1 MRIAQVAPLAESVP
15 PRFYGG
21 TERVV
26 SGLTEELVRR
36 GHDVV
41 LFASGDSDTSAE
53 LVACCPEGLRLNP
66 GIRDHVAYTMIEL
79 GKVSARAREF
89 DIIHNHLDYL
99 ALPTA
104 RQLETPM
111 VTTLH
116 GRLDL
121 PELQDVYAEF
131 SEQHLVS
138 ISNAQRR
145 PLSHVRWLATVYNG
159 IDPRHFTLREG
170 SGGYLAFLGRI
181 SPEKGVDR
189 AIKIAQAVDMPLR
202 IAAKV
207 DPVDREYFTAKV
219 KPLLRDPRVEYI
231 GEIDETDKDEFLGNA
246 FAYLFPINWPEPFGM
261 TMIEAMACGT
271 PVIAMNLGS
280 VPEVVVDGQTGFV
293 CRSQAEM
300 IDAVQR
306 AGDLSRN
313 ACRAHVENHFSTL
326 RMAEMYETA
335 YRTVTEE
342 KSDHATRAARR
353 RNHRGLGAEAR
364 GFAGIQRHAPLAQ
377 SADSGIDMGVVGA
390 GRTGGST

>member
-1 MRIAQVAPLAESVP
+1 MKIAQVAPLAESVP

-41 LFASGDSDTSAE
+41 LFASGDSETSAE

-66 GIRDHVAYTMIEL
+66 HMRNHVAYTMIEL
-79 GKVSARAREF
+79 GKVSARARDF

-99 ALPTA
+99 AMPTA
-104 RQLETPM
+104 RQIRTPM

-121 PELQDVYAEF
+121 AELQDVYAEF
-131 SEQHLVS
+131 SDQYLVS

-145 PLSHVRWLATVYNG
+145 PIRHARWAATVYNG
-159 IDPRHFTLREG
+159 IDLRHFTLRQG

-207 DPVDREYFTAKV
+207 DPVDDEYFKAKI
-219 KPLLRDPRVEYI
+219 KPMLCDPRVEYI
-231 GEIDETDKDEFLGNA
+231 GEIDEMQKDEFLGNA
-246 FAYLFPINWPEPFGM
+246 FAYLFPIDWPEPFGM

-280 VPEVVVDGQTGFV
+280 VPEVVVHGQTGFV

-306 AGDLSRN
+306 IDNLSRA
-313 ACRAHVENHFSTL
+313 ACRTHVENHFSAR

-335 YRTVTEE
+335 YRTVVAD
-342 KSDHATRAARR
+342 KLGHAGRGARR
-353 RNHRGLGAEAR
+353 SSHAAVGDVARGL
-364 GFAGIQRHAPLAQ
+364 AGIRHGAPLAR
-377 SADSGIDMGVVGA
+377 
-390 GRTGGST
+390 RTDTVTDLV